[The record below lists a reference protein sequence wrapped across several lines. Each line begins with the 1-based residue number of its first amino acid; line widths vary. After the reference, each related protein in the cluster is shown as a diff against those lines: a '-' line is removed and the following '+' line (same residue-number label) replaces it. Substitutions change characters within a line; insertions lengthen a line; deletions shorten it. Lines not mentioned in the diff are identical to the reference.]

1 MEFSFVPKN
10 LIKAKE
16 EIISKHTGIGE
27 PLQVANDFDFMK
39 MIKRIA
45 SLNKKEAENE
55 ALILTK
61 RNLEMIAR
69 YLPHNYYKVRLE
81 NLFLVFG
88 LRCNLNLNW
97 ILFYEWQNAYDSQEF
112 NTFLVDFISK
122 NEDFE
127 KIMESNHFSVQKFK
141 DILSAESI
149 PISYG
154 KIALAVGRNSS
165 LKLND
170 KLEYLGIK
178 ESSRLSED
186 CKYLFFTFCTLND
199 YLRVG
204 EQEILIRVRKYNDVI
219 RKKFLQNFLTEMSLT
234 HLKCFN
240 RIAEYFLGLT
250 GENHSEKFNTYF
262 YNFNPILIRKYVD
275 WINIY
280 KINKIFGDDERSLF
294 WEQYHHEAVT
304 KYAYSN
310 SVVMEFKN
318 YVAIEFLGQA
328 SGPWYIY
335 KKEYFEHN
343 VRRLFKTYGYEAAE
357 LKSYLFN
364 NTDYEKNAEV
374 FGNANGIRRVH
385 LPNPGWQRK
394 FNSVLIRNRITER
407 IL

>member
-1 MEFSFVPKN
+1 MEFSFVPTN

-61 RNLEMIAR
+61 KNLEMIAR

-81 NLFLVFG
+81 NLFLVFR

-97 ILFYEWQNAYDSQEF
+97 ILFYEWQNAYDNQKF
-112 NTFLVDFISK
+112 NAFFVDFISK

-127 KIMESNHFSVQKFK
+127 KIMQSNHFSVQKFK

-178 ESSRLSED
+178 ESSRLSVD
-186 CKYLFFTFCTLND
+186 CKYLFFAFCTLND
-199 YLRVG
+199 YLRAG

-250 GENHSEKFNTYF
+250 GENYSEKFNTYF

-343 VRRLFKTYGYEAAE
+343 VRRLFKTYGYEATE

>member
-1 MEFSFVPKN
+1 MEFSFVPTN

-61 RNLEMIAR
+61 KNLEMIAR

-81 NLFLVFG
+81 NLFLVFR

-97 ILFYEWQNAYDSQEF
+97 ILFYEWQNAYDNQKF
-112 NTFLVDFISK
+112 NAFFVDFISK

-127 KIMESNHFSVQKFK
+127 KIMQSNHFSVQKFK

-186 CKYLFFTFCTLND
+186 CKYLFFAFCTLND
-199 YLRVG
+199 YLRAG

-250 GENHSEKFNTYF
+250 GENYSEKFNTYF

-343 VRRLFKTYGYEAAE
+343 VRRLFKTYGYEATE